1 MLNLDLIKNKIRRIQ
16 EYLDNARGILV
27 LGETEIVNNRDRL
40 AALERYFQLI
50 VECMLD
56 INMHFIREYNFE
68 APDSLK
74 NTFSI
79 LGENKILP
87 YEFAQKIAPL
97 TGLRNKLVHG
107 YEKIDRA
114 KFVRDFIKNEKD
126 FDTYMLQINTV
137 LESEIE

>member
-1 MLNLDLIKNKIRRIQ
+1 MLNKDLIKNKMRRIQ
-16 EYLDNARGILV
+16 EYLQDAKNILN
-27 LGETEIVNNRDRL
+27 LGEEKIIEDINTLR
-40 AALERYFQLI
+40 ALERNFQLI

-107 YEKIDRA
+107 YEKIDRS
-114 KFVRDFIKNEKD
+114 KFVRDFMKDEKD
-126 FDTYMLQINTV
+126 FDTYMLAINEQ
-137 LESEIE
+137 LN

>member
-1 MLNLDLIKNKIRRIQ
+1 MRRIQ
-16 EYLDNARGILV
+16 EYLQDAKNILN
-27 LGETEIVNNRDRL
+27 LGEEKIIEDINTLR
-40 AALERYFQLI
+40 ALERNFQLI

-107 YEKIDRA
+107 YEKIDRS
-114 KFVRDFIKNEKD
+114 KFVRDFMKDEKD
-126 FDTYMLQINTV
+126 FDTYMLAINEQ
-137 LESEIE
+137 LN